1 MKRIISAIGHFLG
14 PHSGHPALS
23 GFLFAA
29 FTMPIG
35 VLMGWALVWLIHSLP
50 WPGGSL

>member
-1 MKRIISAIGHFLG
+1 MKRIISAIGRFLG

-29 FTMPIG
+29 LSMPII
-35 VLMGWALVWLIHSLP
+35 VFMVWVMQWIVHWLP
-50 WPGGSL
+50 WPGGAL